1 MATPFLYLKKPK
13 MVLLPEK
20 RIELQSVSPWEHQM
34 YLDGHTPFCIKE
46 KPKIVLLPENEWSY
60 RPKTVACRH
69 NLVVLIT
76 WGGSHLATPLSLCV
90 RLKISKMIF
99 TLVLSLQHISSKQT
113 LVTAA

>member
-20 RIELQSVSPWEHQM
+20 RIELQSASPWEHQM
-34 YLDGHTPFCIKE
+34 YLDGHNPFCIKE

-90 RLKISKMIF
+90 RLKI
-99 TLVLSLQHISSKQT
+99 
-113 LVTAA
+113 

>member
-20 RIELQSVSPWEHQM
+20 EIKLESVSPGEHQM
-34 YLDGHTPFCIKE
+34 YLDGHTPFYIKE

-69 NLVVLIT
+69 NLVV
-76 WGGSHLATPLSLCV
+76 
-90 RLKISKMIF
+90 
-99 TLVLSLQHISSKQT
+99 
-113 LVTAA
+113 